1 MKKIMQVVASTLLL
15 VWLADSSPVIAADR
29 PNVLLIAI
37 DDLNDWVGCLGG
49 HPQALTPNIDSLASQ
64 GFLFENAHCQGP
76 ICGPSRASL
85 LSGQY
90 PYSTGLYQQPN
101 KRDMQEDYLH
111 FRGHML
117 PEYFATHGYKTLAA
131 GKIFHG
137 YPDTIAFQEYAGKW
151 DGFGPKPAN
160 GKRFNYFLPDVPWTG
175 TQTDWGAFPDVD
187 EKMPDHKSAGWAEA
201 ELAKSHDRP
210 FFMAVGFLRPHV
222 PFYVPEKWFDPFPVR
237 DVVLPPVQ
245 SNDLEDV
252 PEISRQIHEVPKYP
266 NLAFLQK
273 DDNEQFRKCVQAYLA
288 CTHFVDHQVG
298 RVLDAL
304 EKSQYADNTI
314 VVLFSDHG
322 YHLGEKDR
330 VSKQGLWEESVRV
343 PLIIRTPGRA
353 VGKSGLPVGLIDI
366 YPTLVDLAG
375 LPPKKTNEGLSLV
388 PLLNRQESLS
398 WRKSIC
404 TTYAK
409 GSHSL
414 RSARYRYL
422 RFPNGAEELYDHAN
436 DPHEWTNLAAQSEHE
451 EILEE
456 FRSQLPKHEAP
467 YHKSIQKG
475 PINAWF
481 KKHLADNG
489 IGD

>member
-1 MKKIMQVVASTLLL
+1 MNRKMQIVASAMIWLGLNC
-15 VWLADSSPVIAADR
+15 WLAVHAADR
-29 PNVLLIAI
+29 PNILLIAI

-49 HPQALTPNIDSLASQ
+49 HPQALTPNIDKLASES
-64 GFLFENAHCQGP
+64 FLFRNAHCQGP

-85 LSGQY
+85 LSGKY

-101 KRDMQEDYLH
+101 KRDMQKDEQH

-117 PEYFATHGYKTLAA
+117 PEYFAAHGYKTLAA

-137 YPDTIAFQEYAGKW
+137 YPDNIAFQQYAGKW
-151 DGFGPKPAN
+151 DGFGPKPPG

-175 TQTDWGAFPDVD
+175 TQTDWGPFPDVD
-187 EKMPDHKSAGWAEA
+187 DKMPDFKSASWAEN
-201 ELAKSHDRP
+201 ELAKQHDKP
-210 FFMAVGFLRPHV
+210 FLMAVGFLRPHV
-222 PFYVPEKWFDPFPVR
+222 PFYVPEKWFVPFPVEG
-237 DVVLPPVQ
+237 VELPRVR
-245 SNDLEDV
+245 NDDLDDV

-266 NLAFLQK
+266 NLAFLQR

-298 RVLDAL
+298 RVLTAL
-304 EKSQYADNTI
+304 RKSRYSENTI

-343 PLIIRTPGRA
+343 PLIVQAPGMS
-353 VGKSGLPVGLIDI
+353 SGHSNLPVGLIDI
-366 YPTLVDLAG
+366 YPTLLELSG
-375 LPPKKTNEGLSLV
+375 LPAKESNEGLSLRPILAGEDV
-388 PLLNRQESLS
+388 R
-398 WRKSIC
+398 WRHSIP

-414 RSARYRYL
+414 RSERFRYL
-422 RFPNGAEELYDHAN
+422 RFPNGEEELYDHQQ
-436 DPHEWTNLAAQSEHE
+436 DPQEWANLAGQADMANVLQ
-451 EILEE
+451 E
-456 FRSQLPKHEAP
+456 FRQQLPKHEAA
-467 YHKSIQKG
+467 YHKSTQAG

-481 KKHLADNG
+481 KKHLAENG